1 MSITVAGDIRIPL
14 ADISPEQVRHLRRG
28 ATITVRERQHAYG
41 EMRWVETPRD
51 LSVLEESHIVLPRG
65 MLGEVQRVLG
75 RVDVAGATARSE
87 HGYTLRVGLRP
98 HQREIAEIAKWKV
111 QGIIT
116 AATGAGKTGAAFA
129 IAAAVGQRM
138 LVLVPTVA
146 LADQWRT
153 EAMRFLGVEAATS
166 TGGEWTDAPI
176 VIATPTTATNHAER
190 LGAYGLL
197 VVDEVQG
204 FATELRVALIRQIP
218 ARWRIGMTA
227 TLPRDHRGDVLRRVF
242 GPVLY
247 RYGVAD
253 GLASGT
259 LVDPIYEQVETS
271 FTAAYTGP
279 EDWQALLEAL
289 VTDPSRN
296 TQIADIV
303 ESRCA
308 DVCTLVLS
316 SRIAHL
322 ETLRDIFAARG
333 KRSAILSGRVPARER
348 TSILEAARAGELDV
362 LLGSTVADEGIDVPG
377 LGALVLAFPSRAEP
391 RLLQRIG
398 RVVRATPAKPRPLIF
413 DLVDRVG
420 PLASQARARRKAF
433 AGAFG
438 VGAAA

>member
-1 MSITVAGDIRIPL
+1 MSETPVSITVAGDIRIPL

-322 ETLRDIFAARG
+322 ETLRDI
-333 KRSAILSGRVPARER
+333 
-348 TSILEAARAGELDV
+348 
-362 LLGSTVADEGIDVPG
+362 
-377 LGALVLAFPSRAEP
+377 
-391 RLLQRIG
+391 
-398 RVVRATPAKPRPLIF
+398 
-413 DLVDRVG
+413 
-420 PLASQARARRKAF
+420 
-433 AGAFG
+433 
-438 VGAAA
+438 